1 MIYAT
6 WVGNVYSNMVN
17 RNLAGWLVLV
27 EVCARFWVNVFW
39 WIVGIGGMDCARSCL
54 DSKDRFMDK

>member
-6 WVGNVYSNMVN
+6 WVGNVYSNIMN
-17 RNLAGWLVLV
+17 RNPIGSLVLV
-27 EVCARFWVNVFW
+27 EVCARFWVNDFW

>member
-17 RNLAGWLVLV
+17 RNPAGWLVLV
-27 EVCARFWVNVFW
+27 EVCAIW
-39 WIVGIGGMDCARSCL
+39 WIVGIGGMDCAHSCL

>member
-6 WVGNVYSNMVN
+6 DVGNVYSNMVN
-17 RNLAGWLVLV
+17 RNLAGWLILV
-27 EVCARFWVNVFW
+27 EVFARFWAKCIW
-39 WIVGIGGMDCARSCL
+39 WIVGIDGMDYARSCL

>member
-1 MIYAT
+1 M
-6 WVGNVYSNMVN
+6 VG
-17 RNLAGWLVLV
+17 LV